1 MLKNIL
7 DDEKPRAAIDEALV
21 VCAHVARTAAVN
33 NLDAHFFAQCHVIVL
48 LTRIN
53 LQLEAAEARMQR
65 LENISR
71 SSASGGSSH
80 TEDAAPL
87 GPRGAAEND

>member
-53 LQLEAAEARMQR
+53 LQLEAAETRMQR
-65 LENISR
+65 LERAQPFNVSNVVTTIK
-71 SSASGGSSH
+71 
-80 TEDAAPL
+80 DAAPL